1 MNRYFI
7 TLSYDGNNYHG
18 WQIQPN
24 GVSVQEVLNEALS
37 RILRITITTSGAGR
51 TDTGVSAHMMV
62 AHFDFADSIDS
73 RRIVFKLNSLLPPD
87 IAVQDIA
94 LVSPD
99 AHARFDATYRA
110 YRYRLTNRKNPF
122 LRHDTWCF
130 DFELDYEKMNEAAR
144 MLLNYT
150 DFSSFSKG
158 RRSVKTT
165 TCILTEARWVQEASN
180 LWVFHIKSDRFLRN
194 MVRAVVGTLLEVGQ
208 GRMSMEEFQGVV
220 ESKNRRNA
228 GVSVPGH
235 ALSLVEIGYPYSISS
250 GQNPLTGAN
259 VPCAKS
265 VK

>member
-24 GVSVQEVLNEALS
+24 GLSVQEVLNEALS
-37 RILRITITTSGAGR
+37 RILRVTISTSGAGR

-62 AHFDFADSIDS
+62 AHFEFEQSFDS
-73 RRIVFKLNSLLPPD
+73 RRLVFKLNSLLPPD

-94 LVSPD
+94 LVAPD

-110 YRYRLTNRKNPF
+110 YRYRITNYKNPF

-130 DFELDYEKMNEAAR
+130 DFELDYDKMNEAAS
-144 MLLNYT
+144 LLLQYT
-150 DFSSFSKG
+150 DFTSFSKG

-165 TCILTEARWVQEASN
+165 TCKLTEARWVKEASN
-180 LWVFHIKSDRFLRN
+180 LWVFHIRSDRFLRN
-194 MVRAVVGTLLEVGQ
+194 MVRAVVGTLLEVGR
-208 GRMSMEEFQGVV
+208 GRMSIDEFKSVV

-250 GQNPLTGAN
+250 GENSQSEINL
-259 VPCAKS
+259 
-265 VK
+265 